1 MSLSEVLRKL
11 DAAQSTCFSAR
22 ISALKS
28 RGKEAEHIE
37 RGISDVLAVL
47 SKGAR
52 SFVIYGEPQ
61 SGKTEFMIALAC
73 KLIDLGK
80 KTIFVVMNDNTELE
94 VQNFDRF
101 HAAPELNPSPL
112 RDFQLQSMDDDE
124 LRLDKQR
131 IIFCRKNS
139 NNLQKLIQLCRYMT
153 DRVIIDDEAD
163 FATPNA
169 KINKQELTKINECL
183 GTLGRFSSSDSGIYI
198 GVTATPAR
206 LDLNNTFLNDSRDW
220 VFLRTHSNYKGRS
233 FFFPVSP
240 EEVRASDYVLVKLP
254 ATTDDPKLLRN
265 AIFRFLIRV
274 AILNVNRHADP
285 TAYSMLIHT
294 AGKTNDHDHDQK
306 ELQKVLLVLSDR
318 NHPKFSQY
326 VETELLTTAQEL
338 IQRYRCTSTAIE
350 LVTFVLR
357 SIGKHDVL
365 VINSKNDARNV
376 KRACEP
382 NAMFTFAIGGNI
394 VSRGLTFESLLTFY
408 FSRTVKGRLQQNTY
422 IQRARMFGSRP
433 YSKYFEL
440 CVPESLFNDWAN
452 CFQEHELSLRLAKA
466 GIYQHIQSGK
476 VAVVDR
482 GAIDLQNVTA
492 ESSERAVGSL
502 FELTPEIENAFL
514 SCEQTKVLTCIKE
527 LLERGLLSDENFPDS
542 LMKYLLE
549 TTRKDESGIHLVLV
563 SETGGKKSIQSIERY
578 ADGDPATI
586 TRRRGG
592 IIHAML
598 NKRKEY
604 SDNNHFLLPIKNK
617 AGKARLLYKSNLGH
631 TILQNLKVHTR
642 NS

>member
-1 MSLSEVLRKL
+1 MSLSEVLKKL
-11 DAAQSTCFSAR
+11 DAAQSTCFSSR

-28 RGKEAEHIE
+28 RGKETEHIE
-37 RGISDVLAVL
+37 TGIADVLAVL
-47 SKGAR
+47 SKGAT

-80 KTIFVVMNDNTELE
+80 KTIFVVMNDNAELE

-139 NNLQKLIQLCRYMT
+139 SNLQKLIQLCRYMS

-169 KINKQELTKINECL
+169 KINKQDLTKINECL
-183 GTLGRFSSSDSGIYI
+183 GTLGKFGSADAGIYI

-206 LDLNNTFLNDSRDW
+206 LDLNNTFLNNSRDW
-220 VFLRTHSNYKGRS
+220 VFLGTHSNYKGRS

-240 EEVRASDYVLVKLP
+240 DEVRASDYVLVKLP
-254 ATTDDPKLLRN
+254 ATTDDPKLLRS

-274 AILNVNRHADP
+274 AILNINRDSEP

-318 NHPKFSQY
+318 NNQKFQQY
-326 VETELLTTAQEL
+326 VEKELLAVASEL
-338 IQRYRCTSTAIE
+338 IKYYKCTSTAVE
-350 LVTFVLR
+350 LVAFVLR

-382 NAMFTFAIGGNI
+382 NAMYTFAIGGNI
-394 VSRGLTFESLLTFY
+394 VSRGLTFENLLTFY

-440 CVPESLFNDWAN
+440 CVPELLFNDWAN
-452 CFQEHELSLRLAKA
+452 CFQDHELSVRLAKA
-466 GIYQHIQSGK
+466 GIYQHIQSGR

-482 GAIDLQNVTA
+482 GAIDLQHVTA

-502 FELTPEIENAFL
+502 FVLTPEIEAVFVNSDQKKAL
-514 SCEQTKVLTCIKE
+514 SCIKS
-527 LLERGLLSDENFPDS
+527 LLDSGLLSEGHFPES
-542 LMKYLLE
+542 LMKYICE
-549 TTRKDESGIHLVLV
+549 TARDDESDVYLVLAL
-563 SETGGKKSIQSIERY
+563 EAGGKKSIQSIEKY
-578 ADGDPATI
+578 SDGDSETI
-586 TRRRGG
+586 TRKRGG

-604 SDNNHFLLPIKNK
+604 YDNNHFLLPIKN
-617 AGKARLLYKSNLGH
+617 GCGQARLLYKSNLGH
-631 TILQNLKVHTR
+631 TILQNLRVHTR
-642 NS
+642 ST